1 MSRAGERGLASDEV
15 PSPVSVLLDMSGAAG
30 LEKKSPD
37 DLKLTGEFF
46 GERRES
52 MTRVAVLTPS
62 DIAYDLLDDGG
73 AFAESTGIPSRP
85 FRDRAQAIEWLRRS
99 ELG

>member
-1 MSRAGERGLASDEV
+1 
-15 PSPVSVLLDMSGAAG
+15 
-30 LEKKSPD
+30 
-37 DLKLTGEFF
+37 
-46 GERRES
+46 